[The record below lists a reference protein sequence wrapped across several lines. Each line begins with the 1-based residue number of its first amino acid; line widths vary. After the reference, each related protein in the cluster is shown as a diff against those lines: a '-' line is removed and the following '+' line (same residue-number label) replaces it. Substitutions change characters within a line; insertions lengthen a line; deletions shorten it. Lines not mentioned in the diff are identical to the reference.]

1 MPDDFDPESFHV
13 YTPTGERVKMVDGL
27 CVRSE
32 LIPAYCAHC
41 RGFGDFVPDGPPAD
55 YAAEVAADE

>member
-1 MPDDFDPESFHV
+1 MVETV
-13 YTPTGERVKMVDGL
+13 LVDGL

-32 LIPAYCAHC
+32 LIPEYCAHC
-41 RGFGDFVPDGPPAD
+41 RGFGDWVPDGPPAD

>member
-1 MPDDFDPESFHV
+1 MVETV
-13 YTPTGERVKMVDGL
+13 LVDGL

-41 RGFGDFVPDGPPAD
+41 RGLGDYPADGPPRESED
-55 YAAEVAADE
+55 DDAAD